1 MTVNDLLGARGPVAF
16 RLAAAVV
23 VGLGTGFAVAA
34 SHRPYYAPAAGWI
47 AAGLVYLLWTWA
59 VTWPMDPEETR
70 QHALFYERDGTRH
83 LAHLII
89 AIASLIS
96 LAGVAY
102 LFHAT
107 SGDKPD
113 VAAGLVGVLSVVVS
127 WVVFPT
133 IYTLRYARLY
143 YNAPDPQNPGM
154 DFEGGPPSYLDFA
167 YVAFTIGMCFS
178 VPDNGLSSRKLR
190 KSVLSQGVLSYL
202 FGTIIIATTMNL
214 VSGLTG

>member
-1 MTVNDLLGARGPVAF
+1 MLSDLLGARGPVAF
-16 RLAAAVV
+16 RLAATAVI
-23 VGLGTGFAVAA
+23 GLAAGFAVVA
-34 SHRPYYAPAAGWI
+34 SHRQYYAPAAGWI
-47 AAGLVYLLWTWA
+47 AAALVYLLWTWA
-59 VTWPMDPEETR
+59 VTWPMDSEETR
-70 QHALFYERDGTRH
+70 RHALLHERDGTRR

-89 AIASLIS
+89 ALASLIS
-96 LAGVAY
+96 LAGVGY

-143 YNAPDPQNPGM
+143 YNAPDPTNPGM

-214 VSGLTG
+214 VSGLAG